1 MKEYKVENM
10 VSYNGNKVPN
20 QFIIEDYKNNI
31 TIFQSYET
39 TIAMRTNEGIVL
51 DTEALSYSATTSKY
65 LYLFLN
71 MSRKEIL
78 NDENIV
84 YKNLN

>member
-1 MKEYKVENM
+1 MKEFKVENM
-10 VSYNGNKVPN
+10 LSYRGNEVPN
-20 QFIIEDYKNNI
+20 QFIISDYENNR
-31 TIFQSYET
+31 TIFQSYST
-39 TIAMRTNEGIVL
+39 IIAMKTNKGIVL
-51 DTEALSYSATTSKY
+51 DINALNYSATTSKY

-71 MSRKEIL
+71 RSRKEIL

>member
-1 MKEYKVENM
+1 MREFKVENM
-10 VSYNGNKVPN
+10 LSYNGNKVPN
-20 QFIIEDYKNNI
+20 QFIISDYKNNR
-31 TIFQSYET
+31 TIFQSYST
-39 TIAMRTNEGIVL
+39 IIAMKTNKGIVL

>member
-1 MKEYKVENM
+1 MKEFKVENM
-10 VSYNGNKVPN
+10 LSYSGNKVPN
-20 QFIIEDYKNNI
+20 QFIIEDYKNNR
-31 TIFQSYET
+31 TVFQSYET
-39 TIAMRTNEGIVL
+39 TIAMKTNKGIVL
-51 DTEALSYSATTSKY
+51 DINALNYSTTTSKY